1 MLGFGFWAW
10 RTLFRYDMYDC
21 MIHKIGHPSYSYYLP
36 VRSSLLPCRSDQPQ
50 IVRCASGA
58 TPLEDFYSTLY
69 LVLPFHL
76 IFTFRTRGGNGIK
89 DTCVLAS
96 NGNPCNS
103 SRRIFRVRFRL
114 SGFLIFAHWA
124 WKWRLLGT
132 GGLASASRAGGSSD
146 FENFTFLY
154 LYTAR
159 WVALYREMA
168 RVLESRGSDWMTN
181 ECWNR
186 H

>member
-36 VRSSLLPCRSDQPQ
+36 VRSSLLPFRSDQPQ

-132 GGLASASRAGGSSD
+132 GGLASASRAGEILTLRTLLFFICIPQDGLR
-146 FENFTFLY
+146 FT
-154 LYTAR
+154 TR
-159 WVALYREMA
+159 
-168 RVLESRGSDWMTN
+168 RGF
-181 ECWNR
+181 WNR
-186 H
+186 EGQIG